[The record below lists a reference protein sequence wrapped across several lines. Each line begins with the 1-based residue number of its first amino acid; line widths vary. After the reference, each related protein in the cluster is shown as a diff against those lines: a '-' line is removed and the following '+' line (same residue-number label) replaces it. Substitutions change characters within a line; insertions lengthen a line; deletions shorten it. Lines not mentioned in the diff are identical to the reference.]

1 MQLKATECSTQR
13 PNVMPIII
21 IALLVHYLAHASVQA
36 TVSSLQ
42 RLTIPITPPAIPL
55 ASLFKICSYV

>member
-1 MQLKATECSTQR
+1 MS
-13 PNVMPIII
+13 III
-21 IALLVHYLAHASVQA
+21 IALLVHYLAQASVQA

-55 ASLFKICSYV
+55 ASLFKICSYVWR